1 MKGAPFIILIALV
14 MLALSPAE
22 SYRSFDLGTR
32 TCKLVTIGS
41 TDSVAVFLS
50 LHDDENTSVDAFK
63 EVHEEIDHAAMV
75 ELQQSGSRLLK
86 YGHGEND
93 YFVDPNRI
101 FSIIGLNNSL
111 KKHNKSYPAEISVS
125 LARFTK
131 NILEHILPE
140 DQKTYLVALHNNTN
154 DQYSIKSYLGNP
166 DAEKVNINP
175 SEDPDDF
182 FLVTEISDFEYFK
195 SLKRNVVLQSHDAFD
210 DGSLSI
216 YCERF
221 ERPYINIEAQDGHKS
236 IQRSMIKEVYS
247 HIKTK

>member
-1 MKGAPFIILIALV
+1 MNGRCQRLIQNTLCF
-14 MLALSPAE
+14 E
-22 SYRSFDLGTR
+22 HFDSLLQ
-32 TCKLVTIGS
+32 K
-41 TDSVAVFLS
+41 VFERLF
-50 LHDDENTSVDAFK
+50 HD
-63 EVHEEIDHAAMV
+63 
-75 ELQQSGSRLLK
+75 
-86 YGHGEND
+86 
-93 YFVDPNRI
+93 
-101 FSIIGLNNSL
+101 
-111 KKHNKSYPAEISVS
+111 
-125 LARFTK
+125 
-131 NILEHILPE
+131 
-140 DQKTYLVALHNNTN
+140 
-154 DQYSIKSYLGNP
+154 P

-216 YCERF
+216 YCERL